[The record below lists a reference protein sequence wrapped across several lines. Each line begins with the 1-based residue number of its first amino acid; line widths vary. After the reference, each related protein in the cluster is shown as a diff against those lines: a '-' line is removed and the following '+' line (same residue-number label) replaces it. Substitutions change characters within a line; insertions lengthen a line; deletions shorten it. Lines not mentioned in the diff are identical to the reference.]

1 VKPFLRYAVTGGQ
14 KYATALDCAPLPKN
28 VVAKDET
35 LIKRL

>member
-14 KYATALDCAPLPKN
+14 KYAKALDFAPLPKN

-35 LIKRL
+35 LIKNL